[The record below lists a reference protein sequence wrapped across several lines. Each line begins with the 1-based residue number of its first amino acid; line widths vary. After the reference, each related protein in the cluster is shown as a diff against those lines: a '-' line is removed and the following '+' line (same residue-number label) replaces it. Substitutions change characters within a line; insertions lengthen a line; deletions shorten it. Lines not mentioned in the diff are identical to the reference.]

1 MQLKT
6 EYEAENEL
14 ITSKQDSSEEN
25 KSVKRLI
32 Y

>member
-1 MQLKT
+1 MQFKT
-6 EYEAENEL
+6 EHKAENEL
-14 ITSKQDSSEEN
+14 ITSKQDSSKEN

>member
-1 MQLKT
+1 MQFKM
-6 EYEAENEL
+6 EFEAEIEL
-14 ITSKQDSSEEN
+14 ITSKQDSSKEN

>member
-1 MQLKT
+1 MQFKM
-6 EYEAENEL
+6 EFEAENEL
-14 ITSKQDSSEEN
+14 ITSKQDSSKKN